1 MGAREVVR
9 VRRAEHSTRRGS
21 LALPRRALDVLT
33 LALLGLAA
41 PAAAA
46 APAVEPLAQPHR
58 EASALSAP
66 QGIAVD
72 TRRGEVLVA
81 NTGEHRIETYSF
93 AGRPLG
99 RYVHRVRS
107 SDGTLHDGYPTG
119 LAIDAAGRTLIVDR
133 LARYVDVLDSR
144 GAPVARL
151 DLAGPSS
158 ACPAA
163 ANIAAVAVMSTGEI
177 LVATGGDSARVQRF
191 DARYRALGCWGVPG
205 TEPGRFAAITGIA
218 ALPDGG
224 CAVTCASTH
233 FAVQIFTAGGEF
245 VRGFGLHEIGPG
257 NFSYP
262 SGVTATADGRLWVS
276 DEIRHTIQVFDSA
289 GSYLGAVGG
298 QGVAPGEFMYPS
310 ALSGDGKELLAV
322 SERVGN
328 RYQLLRIR

>member
-1 MGAREVVR
+1 M
-9 VRRAEHSTRRGS
+9 
-21 LALPRRALDVLT
+21 
-33 LALLGLAA
+33 LALLMLAA

-46 APAVEPLAQPHR
+46 VPAVEPVAQPQR
-58 EASALSAP
+58 QGLALSAP
-66 QGIAVD
+66 QGIAID
-72 TRRGEVLVA
+72 ARRGEVVVA

-93 AGRPLG
+93 EGRLLA

-107 SDGTLHDGYPTG
+107 NDGTLLDGYPTG

-158 ACPAA
+158 TCPAA
-163 ANIAAVAVMSTGEI
+163 ASIAAVAVMSTGEI
-177 LVATGGDSARVQRF
+177 LVASGGDSARVHRF
-191 DARYRALGCWGVPG
+191 DARYRPLGCWGEPG
-205 TEPGRFAAITGIA
+205 TEPGRLAAITGIA

-233 FAVQIFTAGGEF
+233 FAVQIFTARGEF

-262 SGVTATADGRLWVS
+262 SGVTATAGGRLWVS
-276 DEIRHTIQVFDSA
+276 DEIRHSIQVFDGA